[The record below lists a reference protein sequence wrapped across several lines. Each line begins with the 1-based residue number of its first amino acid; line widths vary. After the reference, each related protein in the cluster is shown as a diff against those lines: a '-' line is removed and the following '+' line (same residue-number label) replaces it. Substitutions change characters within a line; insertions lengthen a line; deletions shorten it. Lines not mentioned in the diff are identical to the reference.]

1 MFPLG
6 EIVMKIDKLLVSSSM
21 LTAMCEKTNADN
33 LKLLEPFVLVCLS
46 DTTEPREEVPKG
58 KILAMLEERFAL
70 QAMPEAVLDKILT
83 RIAKGKG
90 KIVYEKR
97 LANKD
102 GRHFELVQKPLR
114 QVQAFLVQEEKAKQ
128 DSESVIKALI
138 TWIQENRVGHTPS
151 PEDAKKYLG
160 TFFEAN
166 GFDILFEPEEL
177 RGATIKNTD
186 ATNYQIGRFILNAQ
200 EHDSELFKK
209 IVAIAQGMILV
220 SVIYVDTTPASKFAA
235 MRRLAGVD
243 VFLDTT
249 FLLYALGYK
258 TEGQKRA
265 ADVLLDLLKN
275 NGAHLFVFQNH
286 FSEIV
291 EILNAFK
298 EQDSYSLKNGQ
309 TLEALEAEGYTSI
322 EIDSEIRNLRHSLEK
337 IGIVIAPE
345 TKYTDDNGKLIENKN
360 AYIDY
365 VGLRAYLTNKI
376 PSYGVHP
383 KMLDNDV
390 SAVASIMV
398 RRSGMTYSD
407 IESCEAIF
415 VTTNYSL
422 VRHGN
427 QFLHYPPYTMHI
439 TPIISDMDI
448 TTILWVKYAMT
459 MCADISQLQ
468 LVEYAR
474 AALTPS
480 VSVMDTFN
488 SIARRLVKKGS
499 MTEDEAANIRYSA
512 YARAEIATAC
522 GGDPAN
528 LDDTSILA
536 VRDRVKEQYAIQET
550 ERANKAV
557 ADLRKANRAVK
568 AARTSANLTSK
579 QLEAVQKNIKK
590 EIAKL
595 RKAADNRA
603 KSRAAIFGRVAQ
615 GAITLFIMV
624 VMATMGWATAK
635 EGFSASLS
643 TSGIVALIAAVA
655 SAVLL
660 CLPALKLSS
669 LLYKAVSSMLFDK
682 FYNWELKRLQPEID
696 RLASIA
702 GVSDITLK

>member
-1 MFPLG
+1 MNAAIPL
-6 EIVMKIDKLLVSSSM
+6 
-21 LTAMCEKTNADN
+21 
-33 LKLLEPFVLVCLS
+33 
-46 DTTEPREEVPKG
+46 
-58 KILAMLEERFAL
+58 
-70 QAMPEAVLDKILT
+70 
-83 RIAKGKG
+83 
-90 KIVYEKR
+90 
-97 LANKD
+97 
-102 GRHFELVQKPLR
+102 
-114 QVQAFLVQEEKAKQ
+114 
-128 DSESVIKALI
+128 
-138 TWIQENRVGHTPS
+138 
-151 PEDAKKYLG
+151 
-160 TFFEAN
+160 
-166 GFDILFEPEEL
+166 
-177 RGATIKNTD
+177 KNTK
-186 ATNYQIGRFILNAQ
+186 NR
-200 EHDSELFKK
+200 K
-209 IVAIAQGMILV
+209 IYAVSV
-220 SVIYVDTTPASKFAA
+220 SVIYVDTTPSSKFAVA
-235 MRRLAGVD
+235 RRLAGVN

-265 ADVLLDLLKN
+265 ADVLLELLKN
-275 NGAHLFVFQNH
+275 NGANLFVFSNH
-286 FSEIV
+286 FSEVV

-298 EQDSYSLKNGQ
+298 NQDAYSLRNGQ

-322 EIDSEIRNLRHSLEK
+322 EIDSEIRNLKQSLEE
-337 IGIVIAPE
+337 IGITIAPE
-345 TKYTDDNGKLIENKN
+345 TKYTDNNGKFIENKN

-365 VGLRAYLTNKI
+365 VGLREYLTSKI
-376 PSYGVHP
+376 PSYGMHP

-448 TTILWVKYAMT
+448 TTILWIKYAMT
-459 MCADISQLQ
+459 MRTDIPQLQ

-480 VSVMDTFN
+480 ASVMDTFN
-488 SIARRLVKKGS
+488 LIARRLVKKGS

-536 VRDRVKEQYAIQET
+536 VRDRVKEQYAAQET

-568 AARTSANLTSK
+568 VARTSANLTSK

-595 RKAADNRA
+595 RKAADNKA
-603 KSRAAIFGRVAQ
+603 KSRAAVFGRVAQ
-615 GAITLFIMV
+615 GIITLFIVV
-624 VMATMGWATAK
+624 VMAAMGWATAK

-660 CLPALKLSS
+660 CSPALKLSG
-669 LLYKAVSSMLFDK
+669 LLYKAVSSTLYDK
-682 FYNWELKRLQPEID
+682 FYSWELKRLQPEID
-696 RLASIA
+696 RLSSIA
-702 GVSDITLK
+702 GVSDFTFE